1 MIAGGEK
8 FLHNRDQTG
17 VTLAWKIALG
27 LGAQLVAVHGKQ
39 REIGLGAA
47 DIARENEISM
57 SHGSLL
63 TTKDTKSTKP
73 GTNNIRTL
81 RDLRGELEFF
91 LASTAGASAGPRA
104 P

>member
-1 MIAGGEK
+1 M
-8 FLHNRDQTG
+8 
-17 VTLAWKIALG
+17 LG
-27 LGAQLVAVHGKQ
+27 KLRWDSDAQLFAVHGKQ

-81 RDLRGELEFF
+81 RDLRGKLEFF

>member
-1 MIAGGEK
+1 M
-8 FLHNRDQTG
+8 
-17 VTLAWKIALG
+17 LG
-27 LGAQLVAVHGKQ
+27 KVVLRLGAQFFAVHRKQ

-57 SHGSLL
+57 RHGSLL

-81 RDLRGELEFF
+81 RDLRGKLEFF